1 MFKDTKGPV
10 GAVEQGKQDTFSLI
24 ESMEDRPMDASTT
37 PGSMDG
43 PMDGSM
49 DGPMD
54 APTTPGQ
61 MDEPI
66 APTPAPTTPM
76 APVSSQP
83 NANGGEST
91 EKKPECDTC
100 GESKCDKCEEST
112 CDTCGKSK
120 CDKCGKSKCD
130 TCGKSKCNKCAGKE
144 GFFGMLAEGMTDVP
158 EECPK
163 CDKKKSKTN
172 MDKWRYTLITT
183 ILFLIV
189 VNPMTYKFVNYLA
202 MGFFK
207 IADKTGCPT
216 MLGIFIHAIVFT
228 LLLRGIMELKI

>member
-24 ESMEDRPMDASTT
+24 ESMEGGPMEPTT
-37 PGSMDG
+37 PG
-43 PMDGSM
+43 PMDG
-49 DGPMD
+49 
-54 APTTPGQ
+54 
-61 MDEPI
+61 
-66 APTPAPTTPM
+66 PM

-91 EKKPECDTC
+91 EEKPECDTC

-130 TCGKSKCNKCAGKE
+130 ACGKSKCNKCAGKE

>member
-37 PGSMDG
+37 PAPTPGPMAPAPTPGPMAPAPTPG
-43 PMDGSM
+43 PMDG
-49 DGPMD
+49 
-54 APTTPGQ
+54 
-61 MDEPI
+61 PI
-66 APTPAPTTPM
+66 

-83 NANGGEST
+83 KANGGEST
-91 EKKPECDTC
+91 EEKPECDTC

-130 TCGKSKCNKCAGKE
+130 ACGKSKCNKCAGKE

>member
-24 ESMEDRPMDASTT
+24 ESMENKPNEMEDLSVPMT
-37 PGSMDG
+37 P
-43 PMDGSM
+43 P
-49 DGPMD
+49 P
-54 APTTPGQ
+54 PTTH
-61 MDEPI
+61 
-66 APTPAPTTPM
+66 APM

-91 EKKPECDTC
+91 EEKPECDTC

-130 TCGKSKCNKCAGKE
+130 ACGKSKCNKCAGKE

>member
-1 MFKDTKGPV
+1 MFKDTKGPI

-24 ESMEDRPMDASTT
+24 ESMEDRPMD
-37 PGSMDG
+37 GSM
-43 PMDGSM
+43 
-49 DGPMD
+49 
-54 APTTPGQ
+54 APTPAPGQ

-66 APTPAPTTPM
+66 APTPASTTP
-76 APVSSQP
+76 ASSQP

-130 TCGKSKCNKCAGKE
+130 ACGKSKCNKCAGKE

>member
-24 ESMEDRPMDASTT
+24 ESMEGGPMEPTTPGTMDGPMDASTT
-37 PGSMDG
+37 SG

-49 DGPMD
+49 APTTS
-54 APTTPGQ
+54 APTTPG
-61 MDEPI
+61 
-66 APTPAPTTPM
+66 PM

-83 NANGGEST
+83 KANGGETT
-91 EKKPECDTC
+91 EEKPECDTC

-130 TCGKSKCNKCAGKE
+130 TCGKSKCNKCAGRE

>member
-24 ESMEDRPMDASTT
+24 ESMENKPNEMEDQMSVPMT
-37 PGSMDG
+37 P
-43 PMDGSM
+43 
-49 DGPMD
+49 
-54 APTTPGQ
+54 PT
-61 MDEPI
+61 
-66 APTPAPTTPM
+66 PTPAPTTPGPM
-76 APVSSQP
+76 DGPIAPVSSQP
-83 NANGGEST
+83 KANGGEST
-91 EKKPECDTC
+91 EEKPECDTC

-130 TCGKSKCNKCAGKE
+130 ACGKSKCNKCAGKE